1 MSALESVMRR
11 VFLGL
16 LIGLVLFPAA
26 SRAQEAPAHA
36 CDLAAASPYDSMRPS
51 EIPGISFEKI
61 DAKVALPACQA
72 ALATDP
78 ENPRLLYE
86 MGRAYEANKDD
97 TQARTFYE
105 KAAARGNPG
114 AQHNLSN
121 FYARGLGGLPKSY
134 EEAVRLLKLAA
145 GQGFGMSQYGLA
157 TFYDNGLGGVPKNEE
172 EAVRLFK
179 LAADQGIASAQYALG
194 TSYAY
199 GQRGLPQDDREAA
212 RLFKLA
218 ADQDNASAQYVLG
231 AFYAAGRGG
240 LPNSDEDAVRLFKL
254 AADQG
259 LAIAQFSLGNA
270 YAAGQLGL
278 TRDDREAARLLK
290 LAADQGYP
298 QAEYLKLAPTQ
309 GLSPSQD
316 LMYDARRLK
325 LGADKGNAEAEYLLG
340 ALYETGLGTVPR
352 NSQEA
357 VRLYRLAAKQGLA
370 DARAA
375 LIRISRNR
383 MAVIPKYARR
393 P

>member
-121 FYARGLGGLPKSY
+121 FYARGLGGLPKSASSSSPPAKDS
-134 EEAVRLLKLAA
+134 ECHNTVSQLSTTMALAA
-145 GQGFGMSQYGLA
+145 CRRMRRKPY
-157 TFYDNGLGGVPKNEE
+157 
-172 EAVRLFK
+172 
-179 LAADQGIASAQYALG
+179 AS
-194 TSYAY
+194 SS
-199 GQRGLPQDDREAA
+199 LP
-212 RLFKLA
+212 
-218 ADQDNASAQYVLG
+218 
-231 AFYAAGRGG
+231 
-240 LPNSDEDAVRLFKL
+240 P
-254 AADQG
+254 
-259 LAIAQFSLGNA
+259 I
-270 YAAGQLGL
+270 
-278 TRDDREAARLLK
+278 
-290 LAADQGYP
+290 
-298 QAEYLKLAPTQ
+298 
-309 GLSPSQD
+309 
-316 LMYDARRLK
+316 
-325 LGADKGNAEAEYLLG
+325 
-340 ALYETGLGTVPR
+340 
-352 NSQEA
+352 
-357 VRLYRLAAKQGLA
+357 
-370 DARAA
+370 RA
-375 LIRISRNR
+375 
-383 MAVIPKYARR
+383 
-393 P
+393 

>member
-121 FYARGLGGLPKSY
+121 FYARGLGGLPTIH

-357 VRLYRLAAKQGLA
+357 VRLHRLAAKQGLA